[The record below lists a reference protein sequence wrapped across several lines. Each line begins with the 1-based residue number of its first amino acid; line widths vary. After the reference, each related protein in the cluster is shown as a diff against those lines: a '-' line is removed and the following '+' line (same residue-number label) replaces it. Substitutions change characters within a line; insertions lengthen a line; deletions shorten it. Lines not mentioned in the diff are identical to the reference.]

1 MTVTCWESRLLKCV
15 FDRERSLPYVR
26 QEENRLS
33 AGHERALHEKILVA
47 TNQARDEILP
57 WRLGTLGIRKMCI
70 PILRSPFL
78 PDVHLSS
85 GMTRSAMNKSESSS
99 VATARTYYNSS
110 PADKFYF
117 AIWGGNDIHIGLYD
131 SPTDSIAEASQRTI
145 KRMAET
151 VQNIS
156 SSTRVLD
163 LGAGYGGAARWLAHR
178 YGCKVTCLNLSEVQN
193 ERNRIV
199 TSKEKLDH
207 LIDVVDGDFEHLPFE
222 DGAFDLIWS
231 QDSFLHSSNRKAVVS
246 EISRILVPE
255 EGDVVFT
262 DPMAAANASE
272 EKLGPIKQR
281 LSIDTFGSQ
290 GFYEQEFS
298 RHGFEV
304 VSFEGHRDQLTL
316 HYGRVLEAI
325 ETQKEVLARDVP
337 ADYVEHIKAGLRNWV
352 AGGQEEQLDWGIH
365 HFRR

>member
-1 MTVTCWESRLLKCV
+1 MKES
-15 FDRERSLPYVR
+15 
-26 QEENRLS
+26 
-33 AGHERALHEKILVA
+33 
-47 TNQARDEILP
+47 
-57 WRLGTLGIRKMCI
+57 M
-70 PILRSPFL
+70 
-78 PDVHLSS
+78 
-85 GMTRSAMNKSESSS
+85 SSS

-117 AIWGGNDIHIGLYD
+117 AIWGGNDIHIGLYK
-131 SPTDSIAEASQRTI
+131 SPTDSIAEASQATI

-151 VQNIS
+151 VPNINS
-156 SSTRVLD
+156 KTRVLD

-193 ERNRIV
+193 ERNRLV
-199 TSKEKLDH
+199 TSEERLDH
-207 LIDVVDGDFEHLPFE
+207 LIDIVDGDFEHLPFE
-222 DGAFDLIWS
+222 DGSFELIWS

-246 EISRILVPE
+246 EIARVLVPE
-255 EGDVVFT
+255 KGDVVFT

-290 GFYEQEFS
+290 TFYEQEFS

-304 VSFEGHRDQLTL
+304 VSFEEHRDQLTL

-325 ETQKEVLARDVP
+325 ENQKEVLAKDVP
-337 ADYVEHIKAGLRNWV
+337 ADYIDNVKTGLRNWIV
-352 AGGQEEQLDWGIH
+352 GGQEKQLDWGIH